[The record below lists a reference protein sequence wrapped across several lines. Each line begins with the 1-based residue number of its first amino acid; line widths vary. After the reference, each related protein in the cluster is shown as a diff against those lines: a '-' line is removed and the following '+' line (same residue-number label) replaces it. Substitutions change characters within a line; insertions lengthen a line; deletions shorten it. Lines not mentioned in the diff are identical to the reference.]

1 MQGLEIIMTIEFFTV
16 SIKCIYNYIE
26 FFTVSIILD
35 NEFDFAADHHSDH
48 PEAPELADRVG
59 ERVRSPSGRPD

>member
-1 MQGLEIIMTIEFFTV
+1 MYYNYIEFLFQ
-16 SIKCIYNYIE
+16 YNIE